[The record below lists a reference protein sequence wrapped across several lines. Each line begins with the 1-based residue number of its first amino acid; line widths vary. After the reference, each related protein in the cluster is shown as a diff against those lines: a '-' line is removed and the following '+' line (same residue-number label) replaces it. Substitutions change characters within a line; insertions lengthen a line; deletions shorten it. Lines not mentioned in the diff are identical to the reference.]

1 MDRNIRWLAFGGVV
15 RASGLSLILP
25 YVALYLRNVLS
36 LGYAQIGVLVAL
48 LGILPLAVYPFGG
61 ALADRVGRRDLF
73 LISLVL
79 EAASVLGAGAAMRVG
94 WLVGVLAG
102 GAAVSFAGALG
113 GPALSAYVADL
124 AQGSERTEGFTWS
137 RIGWNVGFTAG
148 VLAGGVFIGF
158 VGFSTV
164 GLTAGAIL
172 IGSTALLAWTLEPSA
187 YDRAR
192 KLGVPRPTATVP
204 SSRTRAKSTWGQLFS
219 DRLFLALCLV
229 FALGYV
235 AVNQWVTTFPLY
247 ANTVLGIPYAYV
259 GIGLALNGV
268 LVVVAQAPTTRA
280 ALGGRHTTLVHLGI
294 LLYVAGFLLFGVT
307 AVLPVLVLG
316 GFFASVFVL
325 TMGENVLSIPG
336 STLPSNLAPAGEV
349 GAYNGAFFAFS
360 GIGQVLATTFGGF
373 VLALGLAPPLTWA
386 ILMVPAVPALALGLG
401 WVAPRISREADRA

>member
-25 YVALYLRNVLS
+25 YVALYLRNVLG

-61 ALADRVGRRDLF
+61 AIADRLGRRDLF
-73 LISLVL
+73 LGALVL
-79 EAASVLGAGAAMRVG
+79 EAASVLGGGAAMRAHA
-94 WLVGVLAG
+94 LVPVLLC
-102 GAAVSFAGALG
+102 GAAVSFSGALG

-124 AQGSERTEGFTWS
+124 ATGSARTQGFTWS

-158 VGFSTV
+158 VGFATV
-164 GLTAGAIL
+164 GFVAGAIL
-172 IGSTALLAWTLEPSA
+172 IGSTALLAWTLEPSP
-187 YDRAR
+187 YDRQRA
-192 KLGVPRPTATVP
+192 LGAPRPGTPGATGGRTAGTGG
-204 SSRTRAKSTWGQLFS
+204 RLLG
-219 DRLFLALCLV
+219 DRVFLALCAV

-247 ANTVLGIPYAYV
+247 ANTVLGIPYADV

-294 LLYVAGFLLFGVT
+294 LLYVAGFLLFG
-307 AVLPVLVLG
+307 AVALVPMLVLG
-316 GFFASVFVL
+316 GFLASVVIL

-336 STLPSNLAPAGEV
+336 STLPSNLAPPGEI

-360 GIGQVLATTFGGF
+360 GIGQVLATTVGGF
-373 VLALGLAPPLTWA
+373 VLALGWSPPLTWA
-386 ILMVPAVPALALGLG
+386 LLMLPAVPALALGYG